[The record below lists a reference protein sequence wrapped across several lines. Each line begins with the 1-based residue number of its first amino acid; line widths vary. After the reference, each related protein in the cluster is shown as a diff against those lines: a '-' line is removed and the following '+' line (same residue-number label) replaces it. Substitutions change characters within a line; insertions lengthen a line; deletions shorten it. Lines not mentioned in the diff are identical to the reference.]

1 MTNLPIYIQIY
12 EQLKNEIAAGSYVEG
27 NLLPSENELCEKYN
41 STRMTVRRAL
51 QELVQDG
58 YIHRKQGKGSIVSST
73 RRSLGLLSIKGW
85 TDVVAG
91 SKKHGTTAI
100 LEEMTIRQ
108 LNGPMFS
115 HLLIKED
122 EAADFYYLKRLRS
135 VDKEPIMVEE
145 TFIPRSQIIDLDTEP
160 LTEGSLFKT
169 LYTRYNTD
177 VTDMVQEIRAVTC
190 NQHTAALLDIPKQTP
205 VLHILRRYSTS
216 RNGCYLYSSIHC
228 DTNKFAIS
236 GFN

>member
-1 MTNLPIYIQIY
+1 MTNAPIYIQIY
-12 EQLKNEIAAGSYVEG
+12 EQLKNEIAAGSYEEG
-27 NLLPSENELCEKYN
+27 DLLPSENELCEKYN

-58 YIHRKQGKGSIVSST
+58 YIYRKQGKGSIVSST

-85 TDVVAG
+85 TDVVVG
-91 SKKHGTTAI
+91 TRKHGTTTI
-100 LEEMTIRQ
+100 LEEMSLRK
-108 LNGPMFS
+108 LNELIFS
-115 HLLIKED
+115 HLLIKD
-122 EAADFYYLKRLRS
+122 DKIADFYYLRRLRS

-145 TFIPRSQIIDLDTEP
+145 TFIPHDTIPDLDKQI
-160 LTEGSLFKT
+160 LIEGSLFKT
-169 LYTRYNTD
+169 LYTRYNID

-190 NQHTAALLDIPKQTP
+190 NPQTAMLLDIPKQTP